1 MDAMG
6 GSTASWREQR
16 RHREEEKSTGQQR
29 TERERKELEA
39 SNAGELG
46 WGRSSTASLREKM
59 SRGWGAWRSQRARAQ
74 GDGNA
79 ERLDLYLGR
88 LSG

>member
-29 TERERKELEA
+29 TERERKELEGVPRKEMELHGGE
-39 SNAGELG
+39 AGEG
-46 WGRSSTASLREKM
+46 ASIGRWTPWE
-59 SRGWGAWRSQRARAQ
+59 
-74 GDGNA
+74 
-79 ERLDLYLGR
+79 GR
-88 LSG
+88 